1 MLKSKAPVEPIA
13 PTLEKI
19 VTRSV
24 RRAVNSPL
32 LAWPLACGSAVADR
46 TQAVSFAYGVL
57 RIEVPDAGWRTELQ
71 HLAARYLAVI
81 NRYAAESVSR
91 IEFVLPSECRSQ
103 K

>member
-1 MLKSKAPVEPIA
+1 MEPIA

-24 RRAVNSPL
+24 RLGANSPL
-32 LAWPLACGSAVADR
+32 LAWPLACGSAVAER

-71 HLAARYLAVI
+71 HLAPRYLSAL
-81 NRYAAESVSR
+81 NRYAGESVDR
-91 IEFVLPSECRSQ
+91 IEFVVGGAHQ
-103 K
+103 KMK

>member
-1 MLKSKAPVEPIA
+1 VEPIA

-57 RIEVPDAGWRTELQ
+57 RVAVPDPGWRTELQ
-71 HLAARYLAVI
+71 HLAPRYLAAL
-81 NRYAAESVSR
+81 NRYAGEPVNR
-91 IEFVLPSECRSQ
+91 IEFVVRNEYRNQ
-103 K
+103 R